1 MTLDEIRR
9 MANLFKQ
16 ALTEVGETIALASEE
31 ALADAIDEAVRG
43 VDLLPEFDVFAIWY
57 LLWGRS
63 RSPLEIQEDFLAVI
77 SAIGAAQKQ
86 QAWLADLGPLEPHDT
101 SRPDWFIHSLPV
113 DVARLMLKGRRGTAA
128 ALGLL
133 YGISNGVCSE
143 RLIVLAKA
151 WREGA
156 YAQLSLAASANESVI
171 PLGDVPSGDRLDL
184 KALGDRYRAA
194 LASFDALLTDPELH

>member
-1 MTLDEIRR
+1 MTVDEIGK
-9 MANLFKQ
+9 MANLFTQ
-16 ALTEVGETIALASEE
+16 AVADVGETIALSSDET
-31 ALADAIDEAVRG
+31 LADAIDEAVRG

-63 RSPLEIQEDFLAVI
+63 RSPLEIQEDFVAVI
-77 SAIGAAQKQ
+77 SAIGAVRKQ
-86 QAWLADLGPLEPHDT
+86 QAWLADLGPLEPYDT
-101 SRPDWFIHSLPV
+101 SRPDWFIHVLPV

-143 RLIVLAKA
+143 RLIALAKA

-156 YAQLSLAASANESVI
+156 YAQLCLAASAKESTI
-171 PLGDVPSGDRLDL
+171 SLSDVPSGDRLDL
-184 KALGDRYRAA
+184 KVLGDRYRAT
-194 LASFDALLTDPELH
+194 LASFDALLADPELV